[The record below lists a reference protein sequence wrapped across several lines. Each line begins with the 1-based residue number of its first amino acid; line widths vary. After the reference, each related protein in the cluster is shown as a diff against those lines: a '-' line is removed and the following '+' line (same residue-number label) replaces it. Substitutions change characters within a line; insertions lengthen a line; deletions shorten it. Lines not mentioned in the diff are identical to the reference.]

1 MAERQAHGFN
11 YQKKIVEREILTES
25 VGYTDKWDAY
35 NSNLKRNV
43 SIKCIS
49 KKGSIDFGDFKRQT
63 MVDEDFI
70 LYVGFWQS
78 KKDNVVEEYKV
89 YITAEKWKSYLG
101 DITIIQEMLDEMSTI
116 SNDKSDDSKW
126 KQFRL
131 KWKERYGNSIISLRF
146 KRDHKKQKRIQCGIS
161 RNNFLE
167 VILKEN
173 QLL

>member
-1 MAERQAHGFN
+1 
-11 YQKKIVEREILTES
+11 
-25 VGYTDKWDAY
+25 
-35 NSNLKRNV
+35 
-43 SIKCIS
+43 
-49 KKGSIDFGDFKRQT
+49 
-63 MVDEDFI
+63 
-70 LYVGFWQS
+70 
-78 KKDNVVEEYKV
+78 
-89 YITAEKWKSYLG
+89 LG